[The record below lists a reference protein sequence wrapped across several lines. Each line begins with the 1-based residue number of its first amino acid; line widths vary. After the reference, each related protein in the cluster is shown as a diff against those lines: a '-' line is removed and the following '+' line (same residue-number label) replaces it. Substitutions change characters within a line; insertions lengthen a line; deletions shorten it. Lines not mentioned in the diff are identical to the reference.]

1 MVFNLRRLPTV
12 SLVLALCLSLV
23 ACDAS
28 GNSQAASMSDNDIA
42 IISRQSASF
51 RLAED
56 RLPELAELVAN
67 RNWVFTRNL
76 IHGPLQEVGREMLY
90 INQHLLPE
98 DRDQASKIAEGL
110 KSALSEL
117 DEAAKL
123 QDGDRLT
130 RAYGK
135 VVDGFVNYNK
145 VIPVQ

>member
-1 MVFNLRRLPTV
+1 MVFNLRRVPTV
-12 SLVLALCLSLV
+12 YLVLVLCLNLV
-23 ACDAS
+23 ACDGS
-28 GNSQAASMSDNDIA
+28 GNSQAVSMSDNDIA
-42 IISRQSASF
+42 IISSQAASF

-135 VVDGFVNYNK
+135 VVDGFVNYGK